1 MTTISK
7 NYINITDNYIKISAD
22 KEDID
27 KYKDKYY
34 IIQNKIDKNKK
45 VDNRKNY
52 QLIFVII
59 ILIIVL
65 VSALKF
71 NFNNEL
77 KNRIKI
83 LPLILIILFF
93 LIYMMDKFYISV
105 ERFTEF
111 DLKLQYNSTN
121 SNFTIVSNSNADL
134 NSFNTINKDKYYLTL
149 ESDNN
154 KYPDIYM
161 LKKDL
166 TKTPDSDPISY
177 NYSST
182 LNLKHFVYEDD
193 KATSIGKKYQQQN
206 SDHLLENGDIFK
218 VQFSE
223 MVTIRSIN
231 KNLINEE
238 IKSEALRNRGNN
250 LVLKTNEYN
259 GTVVKSILN
268 KSDLIYLLIYIGL
281 ILLLWNICVIDFG
294 FKYNDRLLVGIIGL
308 LLLSGIYLYLH
319 RNVIIVHTDT
329 NKKYFR

>member
-1 MTTISK
+1 MSGNSN
-7 NYINITDNYIKISAD
+7 NYEKITNNYEKISAD

-45 VDNRKNY
+45 LDNRKNY

-59 ILIIVL
+59 ILIILL

-111 DLKLQYNSTN
+111 DLKLQYKSDSYFVKVPN
-121 SNFTIVSNSNADL
+121 SNTNL
-134 NSFNTINKDKYYLTL
+134 NSINKDKYYLIKTND
-149 ESDNN
+149 DNL
-154 KYPDIYM
+154 YPDIYL
-161 LKKDL
+161 LKNNLVKNTITADR
-166 TKTPDSDPISY
+166 Y
-177 NYSST
+177 NYSF
-182 LNLKHFVYEDD
+182 NLIHYVYKDD
-193 KATSIGKKYQQQN
+193 VTTGDGKKYIKKQEEYILKN
-206 SDHLLENGDIFK
+206 NDTFK

-223 MVTIRSIN
+223 KVTIGSIN

-281 ILLLWNICVIDFG
+281 ILLLWNISVIDFG
-294 FKYNDRLLVGIIGL
+294 FKYNDKLLVGIIGL

>member
-1 MTTISK
+1 
-7 NYINITDNYIKISAD
+7 
-22 KEDID
+22 
-27 KYKDKYY
+27 
-34 IIQNKIDKNKK
+34 
-45 VDNRKNY
+45 
-52 QLIFVII
+52 
-59 ILIIVL
+59 
-65 VSALKF
+65 
-71 NFNNEL
+71 
-77 KNRIKI
+77 
-83 LPLILIILFF
+83 
-93 LIYMMDKFYISV
+93 KFYISV

-111 DLKLQYNSTN
+111 DLKLQYK
-121 SNFTIVSNSNADL
+121 SNNYFEKVANSNADL
-134 NSFNTINKDKYYLTL
+134 NSINKDKYYLTL
-149 ESDNN
+149 ESDIK

-166 TKTPDSDPISY
+166 TKISGSDPTSY

-182 LNLKHFVYEDD
+182 LTRNAYEDD
-193 KATSIGKKYQQQN
+193 VATGDGKKYIIKEEY
-206 SDHLLENGDIFK
+206 SLKNGDIFK

-281 ILLLWNICVIDFG
+281 ILLLWNISVIDFG

>member
-1 MTTISK
+1 MSTISK

-34 IIQNKIDKNKK
+34 IVQNKIDKNKK

-111 DLKLQYNSTN
+111 DLKLQYK
-121 SNFTIVSNSNADL
+121 SNNYFEKVANSNADL
-134 NSFNTINKDKYYLTL
+134 NSINKDKYYLTL
-149 ESDNN
+149 ESDIK

-166 TKTPDSDPISY
+166 TKTSGSDPTSY

-182 LNLKHFVYEDD
+182 LTRNAYEDD
-193 KATSIGKKYQQQN
+193 VATGDGKKYIIKEEY
-206 SDHLLENGDIFK
+206 SLKNGDIFK

-281 ILLLWNICVIDFG
+281 ILLLWNISVIDFG

>member
-1 MTTISK
+1 MSRNIN
-7 NYINITDNYIKISAD
+7 NYTNITNNYEKISAD

-59 ILIIVL
+59 ILVILL

-111 DLKLQYNSTN
+111 DLKLKYKSDTSSKYFEKVAN
-121 SNFTIVSNSNADL
+121 SNINSL
-134 NSFNTINKDKYYLTL
+134 NPINKDKYYLIKT
-149 ESDNN
+149 DDY
-154 KYPDIYM
+154 KPQPDIYL
-161 LKKDL
+161 LKSNLVED
-166 TKTPDSDPISY
+166 TQDRY
-177 NYSST
+177 NYSDS
-182 LNLKHFVYEDD
+182 LIHYNSLIHYVYKDD
-193 KATSIGKKYQQQN
+193 VTTGDGKKYIMQEEYILKN
-206 SDHLLENGDIFK
+206 NDTFK

-223 MVTIRSIN
+223 KVTIGSIN

-281 ILLLWNICVIDFG
+281 ILLLWNISVIDFG

>member
-1 MTTISK
+1 MSRNIN
-7 NYINITDNYIKISAD
+7 NYTNITNNYEKISAD

-59 ILIIVL
+59 ILIILL

-111 DLKLQYNSTN
+111 DLKLKYKSNNYFEKVAN
-121 SNFTIVSNSNADL
+121 SNINDL
-134 NSFNTINKDKYYLTL
+134 NPINKDKYYLIKTD
-149 ESDNN
+149 DNEQ
-154 KYPDIYM
+154 YPDIYL
-161 LKKDL
+161 LKSDLEKD
-166 TKTPDSDPISY
+166 TQDRY
-177 NYSST
+177 NYNST
-182 LNLKHFVYEDD
+182 LIHYVYKDD
-193 KATSIGKKYQQQN
+193 KKTGDGKKYIKKQAEYILN
-206 SDHLLENGDIFK
+206 NDDIFK
-218 VQFSE
+218 VQLNESI
-223 MVTIRSIN
+223 TIRSIN

>member
-1 MTTISK
+1 MSSIYK

-34 IIQNKIDKNKK
+34 IVQNKIDKNKK

-111 DLKLQYNSTN
+111 DLKLQYNSEN
-121 SNFTIVSNSNADL
+121 NNFTVVDNPNANL
-134 NSFNTINKDKYYLTL
+134 NTINRDKYYLIL
-149 ESDNN
+149 ESDD
-154 KYPDIYM
+154 KDYPDIYI
-161 LKKDL
+161 LKSDL
-166 TKTPDSDPISY
+166 TKTSGSNIY
-177 NYSST
+177 NYSTSSIST
-182 LNLKHFVYEDD
+182 VIKYVYVNDKKIYSPDLNYSLKND
-193 KATSIGKKYQQQN
+193 N
-206 SDHLLENGDIFK
+206 IFK
-218 VQFSE
+218 VKFSE

>member
-1 MTTISK
+1 MSTISK

-34 IIQNKIDKNKK
+34 IVQNKIDKNKK

-121 SNFTIVSNSNADL
+121 SNFTVVDNSNADL
-134 NSFNTINKDKYYLTL
+134 NSINKDKYYLTL
-149 ESDNN
+149 ESDN
-154 KYPDIYM
+154 KDYPDIYM

-166 TKTPDSDPISY
+166 TKTSGSDPTSY

-182 LNLKHFVYEDD
+182 LNLKHFVYDND
-193 KATSIGKKYQQQN
+193 KKKYEVN
-206 SDHLLENGDIFK
+206 SDHPLKNGDIFK

>member
-1 MTTISK
+1 
-7 NYINITDNYIKISAD
+7 
-22 KEDID
+22 
-27 KYKDKYY
+27 
-34 IIQNKIDKNKK
+34 
-45 VDNRKNY
+45 
-52 QLIFVII
+52 
-59 ILIIVL
+59 
-65 VSALKF
+65 
-71 NFNNEL
+71 
-77 KNRIKI
+77 
-83 LPLILIILFF
+83 
-93 LIYMMDKFYISV
+93 MMDKFYISV

-121 SNFTIVSNSNADL
+121 SNFTVVDNSNANS
-134 NSFNTINKDKYYLTL
+134 NSFDIINKDKYYLTL
-149 ESDNN
+149 ESDI
-154 KYPDIYM
+154 KEYPDIYL
-161 LKKDL
+161 LKVNL
-166 TKTPDSDPISY
+166 TKTLDSDSISY

-193 KATSIGKKYQQQN
+193 IAPGIGKKYKPQN
-206 SDHLLENGDIFK
+206 SDYLLKNGDKFK

-223 MVTIRSIN
+223 IVTIRSIN

-259 GTVVKSILN
+259 GTIVKSILN

>member
-1 MTTISK
+1 MSTISK

-105 ERFTEF
+105 ERFTE
-111 DLKLQYNSTN
+111 
-121 SNFTIVSNSNADL
+121 
-134 NSFNTINKDKYYLTL
+134 
-149 ESDNN
+149 
-154 KYPDIYM
+154 
-161 LKKDL
+161 
-166 TKTPDSDPISY
+166 
-177 NYSST
+177 
-182 LNLKHFVYEDD
+182 
-193 KATSIGKKYQQQN
+193 
-206 SDHLLENGDIFK
+206 
-218 VQFSE
+218 
-223 MVTIRSIN
+223 
-231 KNLINEE
+231 
-238 IKSEALRNRGNN
+238 
-250 LVLKTNEYN
+250 
-259 GTVVKSILN
+259 
-268 KSDLIYLLIYIGL
+268 
-281 ILLLWNICVIDFG
+281 
-294 FKYNDRLLVGIIGL
+294 
-308 LLLSGIYLYLH
+308 
-319 RNVIIVHTDT
+319 
-329 NKKYFR
+329 

>member
-1 MTTISK
+1 MSTISK
-7 NYINITDNYIKISAD
+7 NYKNITDNYIKISAD

-111 DLKLQYNSTN
+111 DLKLRYNITGAN
-121 SNFTIVSNSNADL
+121 SNFTVVDNSNADL
-134 NSFNTINKDKYYLTL
+134 DPINKDKYYLTL

-154 KYPDIYM
+154 KYPDIYL
-161 LKKDL
+161 LKSDL
-166 TKTPDSDPISY
+166 TKTPGSESISY

-182 LNLKHFVYEDD
+182 L
-193 KATSIGKKYQQQN
+193 KKYVYDNDNKIYSELNPNYTLQ
-206 SDHLLENGDIFK
+206 NGDKFK
-218 VQFSE
+218 VQFNE
-223 MVTIRSIN
+223 VVTIRSIN

-259 GTVVKSILN
+259 GTIVKSILN

>member
-1 MTTISK
+1 MTTIDFN
-7 NYINITDNYIKISAD
+7 NYKNITNNYIKISDD

-111 DLKLQYNSTN
+111 DLKLRYNNTNTN
-121 SNFTIVSNSNADL
+121 SNFTVVDNSNADL
-134 NSFNTINKDKYYLTL
+134 DPIDKDKYYLTL
-149 ESDNN
+149 ESDI
-154 KYPDIYM
+154 KDYPDIYL
-161 LKKDL
+161 LKDNL
-166 TKTPDSDPISY
+166 TKTPYSDPISY

-193 KATSIGKKYQQQN
+193 IAPGIGKKYQEKPN
-206 SDHLLENGDIFK
+206 YSLINNDTFK

-223 MVTIRSIN
+223 IVTIRSIN

-259 GTVVKSILN
+259 GTIVKSILN